1 MKKNNLSS
9 APPADLLTRR
19 AACKSLGLL
28 AGALSLPPMIASRA
42 RAEHPRAELQKIA
55 DGIFVHVGGHELPN
69 SNNHGDTS
77 NAGFIIGDEAV
88 AVIDTGGSYLA
99 GTALRDTIKAK
110 TSKPIR
116 YVINTHMHPDHVLGN
131 SAFKSDQPRFI
142 AHGKM
147 ARALQARGARYLET
161 AQDAM
166 GQEAFRGTE
175 IVLPTEGVSDVTT
188 LDLGGRKLKLVAM
201 PTAHTDNDLVVIDE
215 KTQTAFVGDL
225 VFSGHVP
232 ALDGSILG
240 WVQVLQNLG
249 EKPPKLIVPGHGP
262 ASMGWQEAT
271 KPMLRYLSAVIDD
284 IREIIASGGTM
295 SDAISAAAVREA
307 PHWELFS
314 EFHKRNVTAAF
325 AELEWE

>member
-1 MKKNNLSS
+1 
-9 APPADLLTRR
+9 
-19 AACKSLGLL
+19 
-28 AGALSLPPMIASRA
+28 MIASRA

-77 NAGFIIGDEAV
+77 NAGFIIGDEAA
-88 AVIDTGGSYLA
+88 AVIDTVGSYLA
-99 GTALRDTIKAK
+99 GSALRDAIAAT

-131 SAFKSDQPRFI
+131 SAFKADQPRFI

-175 IVLPTEGVSDVTT
+175 IVLPTEGVSDVTI

-215 KTQTAFVGDL
+215 NTQTAFVGD
-225 VFSGHVP
+225 
-232 ALDGSILG
+232 
-240 WVQVLQNLG
+240 
-249 EKPPKLIVPGHGP
+249 
-262 ASMGWQEAT
+262 
-271 KPMLRYLSAVIDD
+271 
-284 IREIIASGGTM
+284 
-295 SDAISAAAVREA
+295 
-307 PHWELFS
+307 
-314 EFHKRNVTAAF
+314 
-325 AELEWE
+325 